1 MTHEQLYKLF
11 WIWSP
16 RGAELWWCVVR
27 RELTHRSHG
36 TGAGFFFFFFFL
48 LTSEHN
54 DPVKCVLLENFI
66 DQLSSPRLKES

>member
-1 MTHEQLYKLF
+1 MSSCTNYSGFGAREELSCGGV
-11 WIWSP
+11 WSEESL
-16 RGAELWWCVVR
+16 RIEAMELVQV
-27 RELTHRSHG
+27 
-36 TGAGFFFFFFFL
+36 FFFFFFFL